1 MLKKH
6 SFSPNHK
13 VVSGKHNFHPQGQ
26 PSTASMGGPPQSV
39 GGESGPSDG
48 SSDSGGGMDGMN
60 FCNGGMK
67 YADGGNIFDRAG
79 EAVSRGADVLLNSD
93 AHKYD
98 VAHEKPSMPLSAGD
112 KDQPSKGIGG
122 QEAEDTM
129 NAKIKAMGG

>member
-39 GGESGPSDG
+39 GGENGPADG
-48 SSDSGGGMDGMN
+48 SSASGGMDGMN

-67 YADGGNIFDRAG
+67 YADGGECDSRFAG
-79 EAVSRGADVLLNSD
+79 GVRGTLSD
-93 AHKYD
+93 Y
-98 VAHEKPSMPLSAGD
+98 G
-112 KDQPSKGIGG
+112 
-122 QEAEDTM
+122 
-129 NAKIKAMGG
+129 NAIKQTARIRRSIATHSVFAR